1 MTVIGAGH
9 VEQAHR
15 DKSALRVSPKDLV
28 TPLARERAAEL
39 GVEII
44 KGQAQGDAPATP
56 SRATASPGAGA
67 SNGSSTRPAAATRP
81 ATSPVPAP
89 AGGGALFRE
98 RPEVGP
104 ATVNTLFRRGA
115 PVSAGMRRDGSGA
128 RPRVAVIGAGH
139 VGSITALR
147 LAESDLFDEIVLVDV
162 VDGLAAGIALDLW
175 HSAGLARFA
184 TTIRGTSEMDD
195 IAGVDYVVLTAG
207 KARKPGMTRTDL
219 TAANADIV
227 GPVAER
233 IAAVAP
239 DSVIVVVTNPLEEMT
254 HLTRI
259 HSRFPTER
267 VLGMAGVLDSVR
279 FCSLVALT
287 GVGRPDEVHAFAL
300 GSHGPEMVVPLSLAT
315 VHGRP
320 LREALDAAT
329 LDEIVARTRDS
340 GAEVVALLKS
350 GSAYFAPGQS
360 AAQMVTAMAS
370 GSDQVLACA
379 VEPDGQYGL
388 RNTRVGLPVRLG
400 PRGLVEIVE
409 LALEPAELQA
419 LRDAA
424 DRLGTRIQEVTPD
437 ASGGLRRTG

>member
-15 DKSALRVSPKDLV
+15 DKVALRVTPADLV

-44 KGQAQGDAPATP
+44 KGPAPGGAA
-56 SRATASPGAGA
+56 ATASPVAPRSA
-67 SNGSSTRPAAATRP
+67 HAQDRPP
-81 ATSPVPAP
+81 PDPVPIP
-89 AGGGALFRE
+89 RGGDALFRA
-98 RPEVGP
+98 RPDVGP
-104 ATVNTLFRRGA
+104 ATVNTLYRRGA
-115 PVSAGMRRDGSGA
+115 PVSAAMRPDGTESL
-128 RPRVAVIGAGH
+128 PRAAVIGAGH

-147 LAESDLFDEIVLVDV
+147 LAESDLFSEIVLVDV

-175 HSAGLARFA
+175 HSAGLARFG

-195 IAGVDYVVLTAG
+195 IAGVDYVVMTAG
-207 KARKPGMTRTDL
+207 RARKPGMTRTDL

-254 HLTRI
+254 QLTRI
-259 HSRFPTER
+259 RSGFPPER

-287 GVGRPDEVHAFAL
+287 GVGRPEEIHAFAL
-300 GSHGPEMVVPLSLAT
+300 GSHGPEMVVPLSVAT

-320 LREALDAAT
+320 LREAIDPAVLDG
-329 LDEIVARTRDS
+329 IVARTRDS

-360 AAQMVTAMAS
+360 AAQMVTAMVS

-409 LALEPAELQA
+409 LTLEPAELQA
-419 LRDAA
+419 LREAA